1 MTGRKHRRLPKY
13 VTEFTAGGK
22 TYVYFRRHGKK
33 VRIKGTPWSDDF
45 MQAYRAMLSARVESP
60 PPVRIGVVNG
70 TLKKLVND
78 YYECAEFSRLDDR
91 TQRVRRG
98 ILDRIC
104 EIPLRKEKPNGKQFG
119 DMPLGMITGKVVR
132 AIRDRDT
139 RDTPEAANAR
149 VKALRQVFTFAIAD
163 EQLDKN
169 PARDIPYIQTGS
181 QGFHSWEIE
190 EVEKFE
196 ERHPVGTKARLA
208 LALLLYTGQRRSDI
222 VTFGRQHV
230 RSGWLKFTQ
239 VKNKRN
245 KPVTL
250 EIPIVDE
257 LQRII
262 DASPT
267 GDLNFLVTE
276 FKKPF
281 TANGFGNWFRD
292 RCDEAGLRHCSAHGL
307 RKAAA
312 ARLADQGKSEHEI
325 MAITG
330 HQTSKEVTRYTKA
343 ARQKVL
349 AARAFG
355 VPIAGSEFADE
366 NL

>member
-1 MTGRKHRRLPKY
+1 MGEQLTNGVRRKLPKY
-13 VTEFTAGGK
+13 VTEFTVGGA
-22 TYVYFRRHGKK
+22 TYAYFRRFGKK
-33 VRIKGTPWSDDF
+33 VKIEGAPWSEEF
-45 MQAYRAMLSARVESP
+45 MAAYYALRDGGEEAVQAARKTVADGSL
-60 PPVRIGVVNG
+60 R
-70 TLKKLVND
+70 KLVSD
-78 YYECAEFSRLDDR
+78 YYECAEFTKLDAR

-98 ILDRIC
+98 VLDRAC
-104 EIPLRKEKPNGKQFG
+104 DIPLMKDKPDGKTFG
-119 DMPLGMITGKVVR
+119 DKPAKFITGKDIR
-132 AIRDRDT
+132 NMRDRGT
-139 RDTPEAANAR
+139 RDTPEAANGR

-190 EVEKFE
+190 EIEKFE
-196 ERHPVGTKARLA
+196 ARHPVGTKGRLA
-208 LALLLYTGQRRSDI
+208 MALLLYTGQRRSDI
-222 VTFGRQHV
+222 VTFGKQHV
-230 RSGWLKFTQ
+230 RNGWPKFTQ
-239 VKNKRN
+239 AKNKRN

-262 DASPT
+262 EASPT
-267 GDLNFLVTE
+267 GDLTFLVTE
-276 FKKPF
+276 FGKPF
-281 TANGFGNWFRD
+281 TVNGFGNWFRE
-292 RCDEAGLRHCSAHGL
+292 RCNEAGLQHCSAHGL

-312 ARLADQGKSEHEI
+312 ARLADLGKSEHEI

-355 VPIAGSEFADE
+355 VDKV
-366 NL
+366 

>member
-1 MTGRKHRRLPKY
+1 MTDLKRKRLPKY
-13 VTEFTAGGK
+13 VTEFTVGGNTYAYYRRNGKKTKIDGVPWSEEFMK
-22 TYVYFRRHGKK
+22 TYHALLAGHVEAQPAK
-33 VRIKGTPWSDDF
+33 
-45 MQAYRAMLSARVESP
+45 RAGAADGS
-60 PPVRIGVVNG
+60 
-70 TLKKLVND
+70 LKKLVND

-104 EIPLRKEKPNGKQFG
+104 EIPLQKEKPNGRAFG
-119 DMPLGMITGKVVR
+119 DMALRMITGKVVR

-139 RDTPEAANAR
+139 AGKPEAANGR

-163 EQLDKN
+163 EQMDKN
-169 PARDIPYIQTGS
+169 PARDIPYIQSGS
-181 QGFHSWEIE
+181 EGFHSWEIE
-190 EVEKFE
+190 EVEQFE
-196 ERHPVGTKARLA
+196 ARHPVGTKARLA
-208 LALLLYTGQRRSDI
+208 MALLLYTGQRRSDV

-230 RSGWLKFTQ
+230 RNGWLKFTQ
-239 VKNKRN
+239 AKNRRN
-245 KPVTL
+245 KPVKL
-250 EIPIVDE
+250 EIPIVEE

-267 GDLNFLVTE
+267 GELTFLVTE
-276 FKKPF
+276 FGKPF
-281 TANGFGNWFRD
+281 TANGFGNWFRE
-292 RCDEAGLRHCSAHGL
+292 RCNEADLPHCTAHGL

-312 ARLADQGKSEHEI
+312 ARLADQGKTEHQI

-349 AARAFG
+349 AAQAFD
-355 VPIAGSEFADE
+355 VDKV
-366 NL
+366 